1 MHRFSFSALNKR
13 KKTTN
18 PVATSARPLHPMSFR
33 SSPDCPSLKPTPT
46 WACGPAD
53 HQGGLHTNADGRATH
68 RFIGSSALIEHI
80 KQTLISQSDRVPLFV
95 CLFFLFVC
103 LLVGWLV
110 GWFVGLVWVFES
122 VTIVSLFLLLLQNW
136 VSLGVT
142 PISSSLDVSVL
153 NSHDNGI
160 PRRLRV
166 SPSAVY
172 NHPPPHPPPVF
183 VPSPPSSSS
192 FPSTVQQ
199 RTPSVV
205 SSTNTFVTFFL
216 KIPIFLSFFL
226 FLSIYLSIHPSIS
239 LYLYLSLSLIHAE
252 DLKKR
257 HLLVGF
263 LFPDSFRIQTQE
275 NEKKRWQ
282 LRSKTKIHSSR
293 PGFDH
298 AKLGEEKWKTMK
310 LYWGMVRNRWKLFQ
324 SCANKRSFRLTNW
337 WASHQSFLTANRSHL
352 KQLLSKINGRGIN
365 YRVDL
370 KAISQ
375 LESQLEIIS

>member
-1 MHRFSFSALNKR
+1 MSLRTGRPPGRSAHQRRRPGDASIHRLLRAHRTHK
-13 KKTTN
+13 TN
-18 PVATSARPLHPMSFR
+18 PHLT
-33 SSPDCPSLKPTPT
+33 
-46 WACGPAD
+46 
-53 HQGGLHTNADGRATH
+53 
-68 RFIGSSALIEHI
+68 IGSRSIVCLF
-80 KQTLISQSDRVPLFV
+80 VFLFV
-95 CLFFLFVC
+95 CLF
-103 LLVGWLV
+103 VGWLV

-239 LYLYLSLSLIHAE
+239 LYLYLSLSLSHTRRGSQ
-252 DLKKR
+252 KKT
-257 HLLVGF
+257 LVGWF
-263 LFPDSFRIQTQE
+263 SFSRFVSNT
-275 NEKKRWQ
+275 NKK
-282 LRSKTKIHSSR
+282 
-293 PGFDH
+293 
-298 AKLGEEKWKTMK
+298 MK
-310 LYWGMVRNRWKLFQ
+310 K
-324 SCANKRSFRLTNW
+324 
-337 WASHQSFLTANRSHL
+337 
-352 KQLLSKINGRGIN
+352 NGDN
-365 YRVDL
+365 
-370 KAISQ
+370 
-375 LESQLEIIS
+375 